1 MKKGRLYAVLSVL
14 LIVLLCTSVA
24 EFQTDNAYNN
34 AYQRDKHYHSPCD
47 KEVGSNAV
55 VYILKFNTADLGEDK
70 AHFKR
75 KLLAVEISHASK
87 S

>member
-34 AYQRDKHYHSPCD
+34 AEAGYQKMEATLRTMNIP
-47 KEVGSNAV
+47 
-55 VYILKFNTADLGEDK
+55 L
-70 AHFKR
+70 
-75 KLLAVEISHASK
+75 
-87 S
+87 